1 MPFDWRE
8 FCELAHWLE
17 GQATAAPN
25 TEAALRTA
33 LSRTYYG
40 AFCHTRNYARDFLG
54 FEPRDEAED
63 HGRLRAYLKGKRRRG
78 DADRLDRLRQWRNE
92 SDYVDELTFDFA
104 TAVSAAIAEAERVF
118 RSLVR
123 PK

>member
-1 MPFDWRE
+1 
-8 FCELAHWLE
+8 
-17 GQATAAPN
+17 
-25 TEAALRTA
+25 
-33 LSRTYYG
+33 
-40 AFCHTRNYARDFLG
+40 
-54 FEPRDEAED
+54 
-63 HGRLRAYLKGKRRRG
+63 LKGKRRRG